1 MNFLLYVA
9 IPGFILLWWYGAIK
23 ALTQRAPETIG
34 DFVFLF
40 VVFIAMP
47 VGYGYFLWK
56 RKQPNKTRQANLE
69 ALVDDLCD
77 FAHSDNYVRIDA
89 SLSDNYARIDAD
101 LPDRQ
106 GRYTELCFRTPRYT
120 AYYSFQQHGYAPIS
134 PERMP
139 AVFNALQDRLDGYLT
154 VNATNF
160 SNDPSLRKL
169 DTLSLLLGDEAKAAK
184 LKHQEYMANKS
195 KPQKLKQI

>member
-1 MNFLLYVA
+1 MICVISLTLIIMSGLMQVYLIIMPGLMQIYPTVRAGILSYV
-9 IPGFILLWWYGAIK
+9 
-23 ALTQRAPETIG
+23 
-34 DFVFLF
+34 
-40 VVFIAMP
+40 
-47 VGYGYFLWK
+47 
-56 RKQPNKTRQANLE
+56 LE
-69 ALVDDLCD
+69 PLG
-77 FAHSDNYVRIDA
+77 I
-89 SLSDNYARIDAD
+89 
-101 LPDRQ
+101 
-106 GRYTELCFRTPRYT
+106 T